1 MDDVRPASSGGSA
14 PASLWSISLLAVL
27 PFLIS
32 AGVYAYG
39 PRESAHEALIA
50 LLSWSAVVLAFL
62 GGVRWGLETMLRQPR
77 PMRLLGS
84 AVLPAVAWAL
94 FLGRAAAPEAL
105 ILAGFLIAFLLQW
118 LFDHRARGAPGRY
131 PRLST
136 VLTGGACVSLAL
148 ALEQALHA

>member
-1 MDDVRPASSGGSA
+1 MDDVRPASSADAA
-14 PASLWSISLLAVL
+14 PASLWAIAVL
-27 PFLIS
+27 ALAPFILS
-32 AGVYAYG
+32 AGFYAYG
-39 PRESAHEALIA
+39 PRPNAPEALVT

-62 GGVRWGLETMLRQPR
+62 GGVRWGLETLMRQPR
-77 PMRLLGS
+77 GVRLMGS
-84 AVLPAVAWAL
+84 AVLPAVAWTL
-94 FLGRAAAPEAL
+94 FLARGAVPDAL
-105 ILAGFLIAFLLQW
+105 IIAGFLIAFLLQW